1 MFSTKAF
8 VNRHATSV
16 GEGGLLCLFLKN
28 RRKVP
33 LICKKGALILIEKKK
48 CPIWEH
54 VWVKFSPN
62 FFTMRDRS
70 SVFVHET
77 HTEVPYNKKPLM
89 SPKIPGCAA
98 GELANCCRQL
108 SAHCSLE
115 SKQKFAGNFPFI
127 SNNYWE
133 MCNMRTGNEI
143 VNPYILLI
151 WDFQSK
157 CWSIVTP
164 WSFHSFT
171 NSNCLH
177 TISRSFYLVEFMAS
191 VHLSHG

>member
-62 FFTMRDRS
+62 FFTMRDC
-70 SVFVHET
+70 SVFFHET

-108 SAHCSLE
+108 SAHCVRLNQNKNLLE
-115 SKQKFAGNFPFI
+115 IFRLLATTTEKCVIWGP
-127 SNNYWE
+127 E
-133 MCNMRTGNEI
+133 MR
-143 VNPYILLI
+143 L
-151 WDFQSK
+151 
-157 CWSIVTP
+157 
-164 WSFHSFT
+164 
-171 NSNCLH
+171 
-177 TISRSFYLVEFMAS
+177 
-191 VHLSHG
+191 